1 MRVEFNKLVVDHR
14 VLDLL
19 QFRRDQ
25 VDCYYKYIKRVN
37 DDRYTFEE
45 VMKLVMLK
53 IQYLI
58 VTVLQEILMT
68 GSEEEL
74 SASYVSLYARCVRE
88 QTEIYRNFLMYVPD
102 ITNTR
107 QEGKEDEISRYN
119 VIILG
124 IESLSQLNLIR

>member
-1 MRVEFNKLVVDHR
+1 MEFNRLVVDHR

-19 QFRRDQ
+19 QLSRDQ
-25 VDCYYKYIKRVN
+25 VNCYYKYIKRV
-37 DDRYTFEE
+37 DHHSYTFEE
-45 VMKLVMLK
+45 
-53 IQYLI
+53 
-58 VTVLQEILMT
+58 EILMT

-88 QTEIYRNFLMYVPD
+88 ETEIYRNFLMYVPD
-102 ITNTR
+102 INKTSEQ
-107 QEGKEDEISRYN
+107 QEGEKYS

>member
-1 MRVEFNKLVVDHR
+1 
-14 VLDLL
+14 
-19 QFRRDQ
+19 
-25 VDCYYKYIKRVN
+25 
-37 DDRYTFEE
+37 
-45 VMKLVMLK
+45 
-53 IQYLI
+53 
-58 VTVLQEILMT
+58 MT

-102 ITNTR
+102 ITNTSQ
-107 QEGKEDEISRYN
+107 QEKEESSRYS